1 MAGNASAKSS
11 GRSLREMTQE
21 HFPSPSSAFAYG
33 SSAMLRCRSRQRHS
47 WPISGDRSLIF
58 PGINDFARCLG
69 QGLVRLS
76 SHSVDRPTDVPQM
89 EFYVYYVNYVLVY
102 ALLSKV
108 MISYSHNQLQWIKT
122 EVYAQYLPNGR
133 AALIIARQVLVEG
146 CSIFVID
153 SSKVVGVEKLKREKE
168 KEAGIQGCLPSR
180 KVNLCRRRIT

>member
-1 MAGNASAKSS
+1 
-11 GRSLREMTQE
+11 
-21 HFPSPSSAFAYG
+21 
-33 SSAMLRCRSRQRHS
+33 
-47 WPISGDRSLIF
+47 
-58 PGINDFARCLG
+58 
-69 QGLVRLS
+69 
-76 SHSVDRPTDVPQM
+76 M

-180 KVNLCRRRIT
+180 IVNLSSTHHVSGIEEPVLPLEGF